1 VTERLTFATIAPG
14 SYFAVRGRQFY
25 TIRAVPH
32 PQRSYWQVFHAE
44 PDDELFYE
52 EVGRAPTLDEAKQ
65 LATTHYHVHYLERTT
80 RADDVTDVASYVGAI
95 LLAFVFAFV
104 GILAVFLGVA
114 RIVGR

>member
-1 VTERLTFATIAPG
+1 MTERLTFATIAPG

-25 TIRAVPH
+25 TIRAVSNVE
-32 PQRSYWQVFHAE
+32 RSYWQVFHAE

-65 LATTHYHVHYLERTT
+65 LATEHYHKRTT